1 MSRGALIRLGLR
13 AVAVAIAAAAI
24 ADPLLTL
31 SRPTPNRVVVARL
44 ASTKAD
50 AEEAAIRSALPD
62 AEISVRAA
70 RPGRLPCAPGESC
83 VMVADGSMAA
93 DWPGDLEGPV
103 SLIRVGTPAGPNV
116 AIQSALVS
124 PAQSA
129 AASGI
134 VRATLTG
141 AGMAGRR
148 TEIHVTDGA
157 ATVGSAVH
165 EWAADGEAVIE
176 VAWWPLG
183 DGARAL
189 RVFALPFDG
198 EASAIDNAMIVGVTV
213 NSFPTRVLM
222 VDARPSW
229 ASAFVRR
236 ALEDDPRFEVEH
248 RVGLAPAL
256 AAATAGARLTVPT
269 LEAVPVVVA
278 GGLDGLGAS
287 EVSLL
292 ERFVRE
298 RGGTLILVPDRE
310 ISGAAAGLVNGQ
322 WTEHLE
328 ASPSSVG
335 PLQAS
340 ETLRLVR
347 ASPIDTVLGAVA
359 ERPVLVVSPAG
370 LGQVVVSGAMDA
382 WRYRDADGGA
392 FDRFWRSLVLA
403 SAAAGE
409 VLQIDLA
416 APIAAPGAQV
426 PFTVRHRSMESARPR
441 TVTASATCGTDAPA
455 PIRLWPQGA
464 PGVFSGVVPVEG
476 GERCELRIEVEGG
489 PVAAR
494 GIAVTT
500 GATGSVSAVM
510 RQLERIAE
518 DTGGGLGDVTTV
530 TEALAGL
537 PAPAEAPAP
546 SHPMRSPWWLSP
558 FVACL
563 GLEWWLRRRAG
574 LR

>member
-1 MSRGALIRLGLR
+1 
-13 AVAVAIAAAAI
+13 
-24 ADPLLTL
+24 
-31 SRPTPNRVVVARL
+31 
-44 ASTKAD
+44 
-50 AEEAAIRSALPD
+50 
-62 AEISVRAA
+62 
-70 RPGRLPCAPGESC
+70 
-83 VMVADGSMAA
+83 
-93 DWPGDLEGPV
+93 
-103 SLIRVGTPAGPNV
+103 
-116 AIQSALVS
+116 
-124 PAQSA
+124 
-129 AASGI
+129 
-134 VRATLTG
+134 
-141 AGMAGRR
+141 
-148 TEIHVTDGA
+148 
-157 ATVGSAVH
+157 
-165 EWAADGEAVIE
+165 
-176 VAWWPLG
+176 
-183 DGARAL
+183 
-189 RVFALPFDG
+189 
-198 EASAIDNAMIVGVTV
+198 
-213 NSFPTRVLM
+213 M

>member
-1 MSRGALIRLGLR
+1 MSRDAIVRLGLR

-24 ADPLLTL
+24 VDPVLTV
-31 SRPTPNRVVVARL
+31 SRPVPHRVVVVRL
-44 ASTKAD
+44 ASVNVD

-62 AEISVRAA
+62 AEVSVRTASH
-70 RPGRLPCAPGESC
+70 GRLPCAPGESC
-83 VMVADGSMAA
+83 VMVADGSVAA
-93 DWPGDLEGPV
+93 DLPDDLDGPV

-116 AIQSALVS
+116 TIQSAVVS
-124 PAQSA
+124 AAQS

-134 VRATLTG
+134 VRATLAGTG
-141 AGMAGRR
+141 VAGRR

-165 EWAADGEAVIE
+165 EWTADGAAAIE

-183 DGARAL
+183 DGPRAL
-189 RVFALPFDG
+189 RVTALPFEG
-198 EASAIDNAMIVGVTV
+198 EASAVDNAIDVGVTV
-213 NSFPTRVLM
+213 NSNRTRVL
-222 VDARPSW
+222 VFEARPSW

-236 ALEDDPRFEVEH
+236 ALEDDPRFEVQH

-256 AAATAGARLTVPT
+256 AAGTPGTQLTVPT
-269 LEAVPVVVA
+269 LDAVPVVVA
-278 GGLDGLGAS
+278 GGLDRLGAG

-310 ISGAAAGLVNGQ
+310 ISGAAARLVSGQ

-328 ASPSSVG
+328 ASPSAVG
-335 PLQAS
+335 QLRAS

-347 ASPIDTVLGAVA
+347 ATPFDMALGAIA
-359 ERPVLVVSPAG
+359 NRPVIVVSPAG
-370 LGQVVVSGAMDA
+370 RGRVVVSGAMDA
-382 WRYRDADGGA
+382 WRHRDADGGA
-392 FDRFWRSLVLA
+392 FDRLWRSMVLEL
-403 SAAAGE
+403 AAAGE
-409 VLQIDLA
+409 ALQIDLRQ
-416 APIAAPGAQV
+416 PIAAPGAHV
-426 PFTVRHRSMESARPR
+426 PFTVRHLQMEAAQPR
-441 TVTASATCGTDAPA
+441 TVTASATCGAGA
-455 PIRLWPQGA
+455 AEPIRLWPQGA
-464 PGVFSGVVPVEG
+464 PGVFNGTAPIEG
-476 GERCELRIEVEGG
+476 GEPCQLRATVEDG
-489 PVAAR
+489 PVAAS

-510 RQLERIAE
+510 RELERMARQ
-518 DTGGGLGDVTTV
+518 TGGETGDAATA

-537 PAPAEAPAP
+537 RSPGAAPTP
-546 SHPMRSPWWLSP
+546 SHPMRSPWWMSP

-563 GLEWWLRRRAG
+563 ALEWWLRRRSG